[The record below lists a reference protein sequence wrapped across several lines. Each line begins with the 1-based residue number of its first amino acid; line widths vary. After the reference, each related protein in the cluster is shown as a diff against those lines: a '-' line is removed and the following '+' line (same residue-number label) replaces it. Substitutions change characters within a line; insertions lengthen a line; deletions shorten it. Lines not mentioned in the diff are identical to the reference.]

1 MRAWVTCH
9 GSSLTRLRKAVQSQ
23 IKPSRNVPLTWM
35 VIILWITSENLWH
48 CKDVCLWDTLLL
60 DEVFDQVLWT
70 SSSLNSHWKYWGYV
84 MDFYFTCFPI
94 LSTWMT
100 KLSLHYLPFFGLQL
114 APTEIQLG
122 WSSKFFRTVDY
133 QWTKGNSFL
142 PY

>member
-48 CKDVCLWDTLLL
+48 CKDVCLWDTLFL

-70 SSSLNSHWKYWGYV
+70 SSSLNSTGNTEAMLWIFISLVFLFCPHEWPSCLSITCLFLGYNW
-84 MDFYFTCFPI
+84 
-94 LSTWMT
+94 LR
-100 KLSLHYLPFFGLQL
+100 L
-114 APTEIQLG
+114 
-122 WSSKFFRTVDY
+122 KFNWVGAQNF
-133 QWTKGNSFL
+133 SEL
-142 PY
+142 